1 MDNQNEMNN
10 PMQGAPY
17 NYGGY
22 NQQGNLFSIIDSLSG
37 WMKFMGI
44 YSIIAGAISCLG
56 IITAAIGIPMIFAG
70 LGLNRASESLKQ
82 YKANNNQYILNEV
95 FTNMNK
101 YFKIQGILI
110 IIGLVVSVISIIIA
124 TVIAIAAVNTFTYY

>member
-37 WMKFMGI
+37 WMKFMGV